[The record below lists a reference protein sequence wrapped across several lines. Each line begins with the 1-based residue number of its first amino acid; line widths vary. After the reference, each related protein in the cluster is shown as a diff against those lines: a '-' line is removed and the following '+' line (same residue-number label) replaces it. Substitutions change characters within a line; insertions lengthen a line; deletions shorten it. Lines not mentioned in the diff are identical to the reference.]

1 MRAPQTI
8 GDWIFFLTL
17 SSMVF
22 IMGVLFFVYPPEAI
36 PEQRRDYT
44 EHSGVLDEVLTRES
58 GRRLSLIK
66 FRLSDDARI
75 YENRSPGIHEIS
87 ATWQNQRTAL
97 RFYTPRVPSN
107 SGSLNSPQM
116 AYGLMADGLATRSL
130 EADIHHA
137 NTRISPWAGVL
148 PLGIG
153 SFGYLVAGLV
163 WWRRTRTGRLAS

>member
-1 MRAPQTI
+1 MRPPQTP

-17 SSMVF
+17 SSLVF
-22 IMGVLFFVYPPEAI
+22 TMGVLFFAYPPETL
-36 PEQRRDYT
+36 PEQRGEYI

-66 FRLSDDARI
+66 FRIQDDARV
-75 YENRSPGIHEIS
+75 YESRAPDIHEMS
-87 ATWQNQRTAL
+87 TAWRNHQTAL
-97 RFYTPRVPSN
+97 RFYTQRRAPN
-107 SGSLNSPQM
+107 SGTLHSPQM

-148 PLGIG
+148 ALGIG

-163 WWRRTRTGRLAS
+163 WWRRTRTERLGS